1 MVQEKTETV
10 IAPSTGWAKIDFKG
24 LIAYRDL
31 ITLMVGRDFAAKYRQ
46 TILGPAWFVIQPLLT
61 TLVFTIIFGNVAGI
75 STDGTPKF
83 IFYLCGLL
91 GWGYFEGVLNHT
103 GNTFVIHKGL
113 MTKVYFPRLVLP
125 LTASM
130 SQLIALS
137 IQIVTF
143 LGFYCYFIYFNSWG
157 EVSRLNWVA
166 LFFPLMVIQAGI
178 TGLGFGFITSSASA
192 KYRDLNFLLSFLVK
206 IWMYATPIIYPF
218 SKIPDKYQ
226 IWMAL
231 NPMTT
236 VVETIKFGFL
246 GVGGVPVINYV
257 ISAAVSISV
266 FFFGE
271 PCSDGPN
278 VDLWILCS
286 QAGELQVLDD
296 SSPSH
301 LREHRSLA
309 EMQDT
314 ST

>member
-1 MVQEKTETV
+1 MFEENTEII
-10 IAPSTGWAKIDFKG
+10 IAPSTGWTKINFRELTG
-24 LIAYRDL
+24 YRDL
-31 ITLMVGRDFAAKYRQ
+31 ITLMVGRDFVAKYRQ

-103 GNTFVIHKGL
+103 GNTFVLHKGI

-125 LTASM
+125 LTAAM

-143 LGFYCYFIYFNSWG
+143 LGFYAYFLYFTTWG
-157 EVSRLNWVA
+157 DLQRINWVA
-166 LFFPLMVIQAGI
+166 LLVPLMIVQAGV
-178 TGLGFGFITSSASA
+178 TGLGFGFLTSSASA

-218 SKIPDKYQ
+218 SKIPEKYQ

-236 VVETIKFGFL
+236 VVETIKLGFL
-246 GVGGVPVINYV
+246 GVGGVPPVNFA
-257 ISAAVSISV
+257 ISAAVTIGV
-266 FFFGE
+266 FFGGAAVFRRTE
-271 PCSDGPN
+271 RRF
-278 VDLWILCS
+278 VDT
-286 QAGELQVLDD
+286 V
-296 SSPSH
+296 
-301 LREHRSLA
+301 
-309 EMQDT
+309 
-314 ST
+314 

>member
-1 MVQEKTETV
+1 MVEEKKEII
-10 IAPSTGWAKIDFKG
+10 IAPSKGWAKIDFG
-24 LIAYRDL
+24 ELAGYRDL
-31 ITLMVGRDFAAKYRQ
+31 ITLMVSRDFVAKYRQ

-103 GNTFVIHKGL
+103 GNTFVVHKGI

-125 LTASM
+125 LTAAM
-130 SQLIALS
+130 SQLIALG
-137 IQIVTF
+137 IQIATF
-143 LGFYCYFIYFNSWG
+143 LGFYLYFLYFSSWG
-157 EVSRLNWVA
+157 DLPRLNWMA
-166 LFFPLMVIQAGI
+166 LLFPLMIIQAGF
-178 TGLGFGFITSSASA
+178 TGLGFGFVTSSASA

-218 SKIPDKYQ
+218 SKIPEKYQ

-246 GVGGVPVINYV
+246 GVGGVPPINFA
-257 ISAAVSISV
+257 ISAAVTVGV
-266 FFFGE
+266 FFAGAAVYRRTERRF
-271 PCSDGPN
+271 
-278 VDLWILCS
+278 VDT
-286 QAGELQVLDD
+286 V
-296 SSPSH
+296 
-301 LREHRSLA
+301 
-309 EMQDT
+309 
-314 ST
+314 